1 MSGLVG
7 VSRWGYAIAVGMFV
21 MCVFGS
27 GEVFAQDAPSSDPS
41 ASPRERE
48 LRDQLKNI
56 LQELDELQQKKES
69 EKPEAERPTIIKEK
83 AESAS
88 PEGATEPASD
98 AKPDF
103 DLADISIVSERFQKR
118 SEGMSFLATVP
129 NETQSQPTRT
139 MKESLEAVPGIVLRQ
154 ANGPRD
160 FSIMIRGQG
169 AKTAFAIRNI
179 KVYEDGISQ
188 TQSDGLSRLD
198 IQDPWFMR
206 STEVI
211 RGASS
216 SLYDN
221 YALGGMVHFRTRRGR
236 DIRGL
241 ETFFSGGSFGY
252 QKYGVAIGQETDRF
266 DIAMFGSQ
274 MAADGFIQHS
284 NYNTQT
290 INFNVRYKIDD
301 RQNFYFKAMTNWL
314 STKVPT
320 RLTQSQFLTD
330 ERQAGGAQTF
340 CTSGTYNGGCA
351 NALLLDQSRVDRRTI
366 IGGIY
371 ERQIDA
377 NTVLTVEADYDVK
390 DIQQSFSQ
398 IFENTNPNY
407 KSYADLR
414 HDGRLGAMPLKS
426 YVGFFVNYMDQKGN
440 TFQNLADGFGTKGTL
455 LQNNRGT
462 IFNIGGRFREE
473 LEFYPNWIL
482 AVGLGFEQSRINVQ
496 ATNYVPND
504 TPDPTIP
511 DAGALANR
519 ASVNRTFS
527 NWAPEGSIMWKP
539 SADYRHWVRASTGY
553 GIPQFSDLLRNPIT
567 GLPGTNFSLKP
578 QKDLNLEIGTEA
590 RLHPT
595 LFVQV
600 VGFYTFFKDE
610 IITQV
615 ISGSNTASV
624 NADLSRYRGVEVFA
638 DWRPVPG
645 LRVSGAYTHINTEYI
660 NFSDR
665 ITVLGVPT
673 TVVRDGKQ
681 VPNVPTDILN
691 GKVEYYHA
699 PTGWGAWVEGNYS
712 NSYFLNNNNTV
723 GFPSY
728 VIGNINV
735 SKMIAFSKSS
745 WFRFAKL
752 YVEVDNI
759 ADTKYAASG
768 QVVSGETHA
777 LAAAQ
782 QLFFAGYGRAI
793 YGGVTLGLF

>member
-1 MSGLVG
+1 MFELVR
-7 VSRWGYAIAVGMFV
+7 VSRWGCAMAVGLFV
-21 MCVFGS
+21 MCAAVS
-27 GEVFAQDAPSSDPS
+27 DETFAQGAPSSDPS
-41 ASPRERE
+41 ASPRERA

-56 LQELDELQQKKES
+56 LRELDELQQKKES
-69 EKPEAERPTIIKEK
+69 EKPDAERPTIIKEN
-83 AESAS
+83 
-88 PEGATEPASD
+88 TEPASSETATEATS

-103 DLADISIVSERFQKR
+103 DLADMSIVSKR
-118 SEGMSFLATVP
+118 SQNRPEGLSLSATVP
-129 NETQSQPTRT
+129 SETESQPTRT
-139 MKESLEAVPGIVLRQ
+139 MKESMESLPGIVLRQ

-160 FSIMIRGQG
+160 FSMMIRGQG
-169 AKTAFAIRNI
+169 AKTAFAIRDI

-206 STEVI
+206 SVEVI

-221 YALGGMVHFRTRRGR
+221 YALGGMVHFRTRRGS
-236 DIRGL
+236 DIHGL
-241 ETFFSGGSFGY
+241 ETFLSGGSYGY
-252 QKYGVAIGQETDRF
+252 QKYGVAIGQETEKF

-301 RQNFYFKAMTNWL
+301 RQNFYFKAITNWL
-314 STKVPT
+314 NTKVPT
-320 RLTQSQFLTD
+320 RLTQGQYFAD
-330 ERQAGGAQTF
+330 ERQAGGAQTP
-340 CTSGTYNGGCA
+340 CTPGAYNAGCA
-351 NALLLDQSRVDRRTI
+351 DALLLNQSRVDRRTI

-371 ERQIDA
+371 ERQIDT
-377 NTVLTVEADYDVK
+377 NTVLTVEADYDLK

-398 IFENTNPNY
+398 VIENTNPNY

-426 YVGFFVNYMDQKGN
+426 YIGFFVNKMEQKGN

-455 LQNNRGT
+455 IQNTRGT

-473 LEFYPNWIL
+473 LEFYPNWIF
-482 AVGLGFEQSRINVQ
+482 AVGLGFEQSRINVY
-496 ATNYVPND
+496 ATNYD
-504 TPDPTIP
+504 QTT
-511 DAGALANR
+511 GAFANR
-519 ASVNRTFS
+519 VSANRTFS
-527 NWAPEGSIMWKP
+527 NWAPEGSITWKP
-539 SADYRHWVRASTGY
+539 SVDRRHWIRASTGY
-553 GIPQFSDLLRNPIT
+553 GIPQFANLLRDPVT
-567 GLPGTNFSLKP
+567 GQPGTNFNLKP
-578 QKDLNLEIGTEA
+578 QKNLNLEIGTEM

-595 LFVQV
+595 LLVHV

-615 ISGSNTASV
+615 ITGNNTASV
-624 NADLSRYRGVEVFA
+624 NADSSRYRGVELFA
-638 DWRPVPG
+638 DWRPVTG
-645 LRVSGAYTHINTEYI
+645 LRVSGAYTHINAEYI

-665 ITVLGVPT
+665 T
-673 TVVRDGKQ
+673 TAGFIVRDGKH

-691 GKVEYYHA
+691 GKVEYYHE
-699 PTGWGAWVEGNYS
+699 PMGLGAWVEGNYS
-712 NSYFLNNNNTV
+712 NSYFLNNNNTF

-728 VIGNINV
+728 VIGNVNV
-735 SKMIAFSKSS
+735 YKNIEVSKSS

-752 YVEVDNI
+752 FIQVDNI

-768 QVVSGETHA
+768 QVITGETHA
-777 LAAAQ
+777 AAAGQ
-782 QLFFAGYGRAI
+782 QIFFAGYGRAV

>member
-1 MSGLVG
+1 MSELARI
-7 VSRWGYAIAVGMFV
+7 SRWGYGIAVGIFV
-21 MCVFGS
+21 ICAATGND
-27 GEVFAQDAPSSDPS
+27 VFAQGTSSSDPS
-41 ASPRERE
+41 ASAREKE
-48 LRDQLKNI
+48 LRDQLNNI
-56 LQELDELQQKKES
+56 LRELDELQQKKES
-69 EKPEAERPTIIKEK
+69 GKPEGERPTIIKED
-83 AESAS
+83 
-88 PEGATEPASD
+88 TEPATEATATEGIS

-103 DLADISIVSERFQKR
+103 DLADMSIVSKR
-118 SEGMSFLATVP
+118 QQNRPEGVSLSATVP
-129 NETQSQPTRT
+129 SETESQPTRT
-139 MKESLEAVPGIVLRQ
+139 MKESMESLPGIVLRQ

-160 FSIMIRGQG
+160 FSMMIRGQG
-169 AKTAFAIRNI
+169 AKTTFAIRDI

-198 IQDPWFMR
+198 MQDPWFMR
-206 STEVI
+206 SVEVI

-221 YALGGMVHFRTRRGR
+221 YALGGMVHFRTRRGS
-236 DIRGL
+236 DIHGL
-241 ETFFSGGSFGY
+241 ETFLSGGSFGY
-252 QKYGVAIGQETDRF
+252 QKYGVAFGQATDRF

-290 INFNVRYKIDD
+290 INFNVRYKLDD
-301 RQNFYFKAMTNWL
+301 RQNFYFKAITNWL
-314 STKVPT
+314 NTKVPT
-320 RLTQSQFLTD
+320 RLTQGQFFAD
-330 ERQAGGAQTF
+330 ERQAGGAQTP
-340 CTSGTYNGGCA
+340 CTPGTYNPGCA
-351 NALLLDQSRVDRRTI
+351 NAILLDQSRVDTRTI

-377 NTVLTVEADYDVK
+377 NTVLTVEADYDLK

-398 IFENTNPNY
+398 VIENTNPNY

-455 LQNNRGT
+455 LQNTRGS

-473 LEFYPNWIL
+473 LEFYQNWTF
-482 AVGLGFEQSRINVQ
+482 AVGLGFEQSTISVD
-496 ATNYVPND
+496 ATNYNPTTALVD
-504 TPDPTIP
+504 T
-511 DAGALANR
+511 R
-519 ASVNRTFS
+519 ASINRS
-527 NWAPEGSIMWKP
+527 YLNWAPEGALIWKP
-539 SADYRHWVRASTGY
+539 SVDYRNWIRASTGY
-553 GIPQFSDLLRNPIT
+553 GIPQFNNLLRDPVT
-567 GLPGTNFSLKP
+567 GLPGSNFDLRP
-578 QKDLNLEIGTEA
+578 QKNLNLEIGTEM

-595 LFVQV
+595 LLVHL
-600 VGFYTFFKDE
+600 VGFYTFFRDE

-615 ISGSNTASV
+615 ISGNNTASV
-624 NADLSRYRGVEVFA
+624 NAPSSRYRGVELFA
-638 DWRPVPG
+638 EWRPVSG

-665 ITVLGVPT
+665 TASGFI
-673 TVVRDGKQ
+673 VRDGNQ
-681 VPNVPTDILN
+681 VPNVPTDTLN
-691 GKVEYYHA
+691 GKLEYYHA

-712 NSYFLNNNNTV
+712 NSYFLNNSNTF

-728 VIGNINV
+728 VTGNINV
-735 SKMIAFSKSS
+735 HKNIELSKSS

-752 YVEVDNI
+752 FVQVDNI

-768 QVVSGETHA
+768 QVITGETHA
-777 LAAAQ
+777 EAAGRQA
-782 QLFFAGYGRAI
+782 FYAGYGRAI

>member
-1 MSGLVG
+1 MSELVG
-7 VSRWGYAIAVGMFV
+7 VSRWGYAMAVGMFV
-21 MCVFGS
+21 LCVAGN
-27 GEVFAQDAPSSDPS
+27 GKAFAQDAPSSDPS
-41 ASPRERE
+41 ASPRERA

-56 LQELDELQQKKES
+56 LKELDELQQKKES
-69 EKPEAERPTIIKEK
+69 EKPDAERPTIIKEK

-88 PEGATEPASD
+88 PEAATEATSE

-103 DLADISIVSERFQKR
+103 DLADMSIVSKRLQKR
-118 SEGMSFLATVP
+118 PEGISLSATVP
-129 NETQSQPTRT
+129 SETDSQPTRT
-139 MKESLEAVPGIVLRQ
+139 MKESMESLPGIVLRQ

-169 AKTAFAIRNI
+169 AKTSFAVRDI
-179 KVYEDGISQ
+179 KIYEDGIQQ

-198 IQDPWFMR
+198 MQDPWFMR
-206 STEVI
+206 SVEVI

-221 YALGGMVHFRTRRGR
+221 YALGGMVQFRTRRGR
-236 DIRGL
+236 DIHGL

-252 QKYGVAIGQETDRF
+252 QKYGVAIGQETERF
-266 DIAMFGSQ
+266 DVAMFGSHV
-274 MAADGFIQHS
+274 AEDGFIQHS

-290 INFNVRYKIDD
+290 INFNVRYKMDD
-301 RQNFYFKAMTNWL
+301 RQNFYFKAITNWL
-314 STKVPT
+314 NTKVPT
-320 RLTQSQFLTD
+320 RLTQGQFLTD
-330 ERQAGGAQTF
+330 ERQAGGAQTS
-340 CTSGTYNGGCA
+340 CTPGTYNGGCA
-351 NALLLDQSRVDRRTI
+351 NSLLLDQSRVDRRTI
-366 IGGIY
+366 VGGIY

-414 HDGRLGAMPLKS
+414 HDGRLGTMPLKS
-426 YVGFFVNYMDQKGN
+426 YVGFFVNMMEQKGN

-455 LQNNRGT
+455 LQNSRAT

-482 AVGLGFEQSRINVQ
+482 AVGLGFEQSRLSVH
-496 ATNYVPND
+496 ATNYD
-504 TPDPTIP
+504 QTT
-511 DAGALANR
+511 GAFANR
-519 ASVNRTFS
+519 ASANRTFS
-527 NWAPEGSIMWKP
+527 NWAPEGSLTWKP
-539 SADYRHWVRASTGY
+539 SADYRYWIRASTGY
-553 GIPQFSDLLRNPIT
+553 GIPQFANLLRDPVT
-567 GLPGTNFSLKP
+567 GQPGTNFSLKP
-578 QKDLNLEIGTEA
+578 QKNLNLEIGTEM

-595 LFVQV
+595 LLVQV
-600 VGFYTFFKDE
+600 AGFYTFFKDE

-615 ISGSNTASV
+615 ISGINTASV
-624 NADLSRYRGVEVFA
+624 NADSSRYRGVEVFA
-638 DWRPVPG
+638 DWRPVSG
-645 LRVSGAYTHINTEYI
+645 LRVSGAYTHIDSEYI

-665 ITVLGVPT
+665 TAAGFI
-673 TVVRDGKQ
+673 VRDGKH

-699 PTGWGAWVEGNYS
+699 PMGLGAWVEGNYS
-712 NSYFLNNNNTV
+712 NSYFLNNNNTF

-728 VIGNINV
+728 VIGNVNV
-735 SKMIAFSKSS
+735 YKNIEVSNSS

-752 YVEVDNI
+752 FVQVDNI

-768 QVVSGETHA
+768 QFISGETHA
-777 LAAAQ
+777 QAAGQ
-782 QLFFAGYGRAI
+782 QIFFAGYGRAV